1 MYNNMLLFYDIR
13 NKIGNILMKILLD
26 DVRLDIFPSCISI
39 DIEVVIGKEEKY

>member
-1 MYNNMLLFYDIR
+1 MLLFYDIR

-39 DIEVVIGKEEKY
+39 EVVIGKEEKY